1 MKFRLSLLW
10 KILLST
16 SVALT
21 VLFAIT
27 GFLVQRHVMRS
38 TSQTLAEEVDASFH
52 AYESLWHSR
61 AEMLSSISLTLSNM
75 ADVRAAFSTGDK
87 ATILDTSRELW
98 GRLPGQTG
106 MLLVTDPLGHVIA
119 SLSGE
124 LADGES
130 GTVTAVRDA
139 SANFPLQASGF
150 MMRGGKLYQI
160 AITPVYVQ
168 ANQGQG
174 LIDVLVAGYVVNGA
188 LAAQLKSATGGSDFL
203 FVANGTDIASTL
215 PAAVIRDLR
224 AQPASPGVHTAKAA
238 GVEYAVFSKP
248 LLDLRSQPVGELFI
262 FRSFAAAGE
271 RLSSLQWQIF
281 WIWLSAFVIG
291 LALTYLLARRII
303 EPVKQL
309 DRAAAEIARENYDVH
324 IAVQSTDELGRLAET
339 FNAMSSSIR
348 NARQELIRQERIGT
362 IGRLSTS
369 LVHDLRNP
377 LAAIYGGAE
386 MLVEGDLP
394 PEHVKRLATNI
405 YRSSRHIQ
413 ELLLDLVNVTRGKI
427 ESLETCRLQE
437 VVSAAYDTL
446 ASAAAAQ
453 DVRVAV
459 NIPDEIEVQMERARM
474 ERVFAN
480 LINNALEAM
489 PGGGS
494 LEIGAARE
502 SRSVLLR
509 FEDTGPGVSEHIR
522 ARLFQPFVTAG
533 KKNGLGLGLALSR
546 QTVMDHGG
554 EIWAD
559 SNGSGGAKFF
569 LRLPQ

>member
-1 MKFRLSLLW
+1 VKLRLSLLW

-16 SVALT
+16 SVSLT
-21 VLFAIT
+21 VLFALT

-52 AYESLWHSR
+52 AYESLWRSR

-98 GRLPGQTG
+98 GRLPSQTG
-106 MLLVTDPLGHVIA
+106 MLLVTDPRGHVIA
-119 SLSGE
+119 TLGGA
-124 LADGES
+124 LADSETGD
-130 GTVTAVRDA
+130 VAAVRDA
-139 SANFPLQASGF
+139 SAKFPRQASGF
-150 MMRGGKLYQI
+150 LMRGGKLYQI

-168 ANQGQG
+168 ANKGQG
-174 LIDVLVAGYVVNGA
+174 LINVLVAGYVVDRT

-203 FVANGTDIASTL
+203 FVANGAEVASTL
-215 PAAVIRDLR
+215 PEATTRDLR
-224 AQPASPGVHTAKAA
+224 ARAALPGVRTVRAA
-238 GVEYAVFSKP
+238 GADYAAFSTP
-248 LLDLRSQPVGELFI
+248 LLDLQSRPVGELRI
-262 FRSFAAAGE
+262 FRSFAAASE

-281 WIWLSAFVIG
+281 WIWLSAFVMG
-291 LALTYLLARRII
+291 LALTYMLARRII

-324 IAVQSTDELGRLAET
+324 IEVHSSDELGRLAET

-369 LVHDLRNP
+369 IVHDLRNP

-386 MLVEGDLP
+386 MLVEGNLP
-394 PEHVKRLATNI
+394 PEHVKRLAINI

-427 ESLETCRLQE
+427 ESLEMCRLQE
-437 VVSAAYDTL
+437 VVGAAYDTL
-446 ASAAAAQ
+446 ATAAAAQ
-453 DVRVAV
+453 EVRVAV
-459 NIPDEIEVQMERARM
+459 NIPGEIEVHMERARM

-494 LEIGAARE
+494 LEIGACRE

-554 EIWAD
+554 EIWVD
-559 SNGSGGAKFF
+559 SDKGGGAKFF

>member
-1 MKFRLSLLW
+1 MKLRLSLLW

-16 SVALT
+16 SIALT
-21 VLFAIT
+21 ILFALT
-27 GFLVQRHVMRS
+27 GILVQRHVVRS

-61 AEMLSSISLTLSNM
+61 AEMLSTISLTLSNM
-75 ADVRAAFSTGDK
+75 ADVRAAFSTGDR

-98 GRLPGQTG
+98 GQLPGQKG
-106 MLLVTDPLGHVIA
+106 MLLVTDPLGHVIT
-119 SLSGE
+119 SLNGQLADTESGE
-124 LADGES
+124 VA
-130 GTVTAVRDA
+130 AVRDA
-139 SANFPLQASGF
+139 SAGFPKQASGF
-150 MMRGGKLYQI
+150 LMRGGNLYQI

-168 ANQGQG
+168 ANKGQA
-174 LIDVLVAGYVVNGA
+174 LINVLVAGYVVDRA
-188 LAAQLKSATGGSDFL
+188 LAEQLKSATGGSDFL
-203 FVANGTDIASTL
+203 FIANGAEIASTL
-215 PAAVIRDLR
+215 PEAVTRELR
-224 AQPASPGVHTAKAA
+224 VQPAVAGVHTMRAA
-238 GVEYAVFSKP
+238 GTDYSVFSKP
-248 LLDLRSQPVGELFI
+248 LLDLQARPVGELLI
-262 FRSFAAAGE
+262 FRSFAAASE
-271 RLSSLQWQIF
+271 RLASLQWDIF
-281 WIWLSAFVIG
+281 WIWLSAFVVG

-324 IAVQSTDELGRLAET
+324 ITVNSTDELGRLAET

-348 NARQELIRQERIGT
+348 SARQELIRQERIGT

-369 LVHDLRNP
+369 IVHDLRNP

-394 PEHVKRLATNI
+394 PEHVKRLAANI

-437 VVSAAYDTL
+437 VVAAAYDTL
-446 ASAAAAQ
+446 ATAAAAQ

-494 LEIGAARE
+494 LEIGASCE

-533 KKNGLGLGLALSR
+533 KKNGLGLGLALAR
-546 QTVMDHGG
+546 QTVIDHGG

-559 SNGSGGAKFF
+559 SNHDGGAKFF

>member
-1 MKFRLSLLW
+1 MKLRLSLLW

-21 VLFAIT
+21 LLFALT
-27 GFLVQRHVMRS
+27 GWLVQRHVVSS
-38 TSQTLAEEVDASFH
+38 TSQTLAEEVDASFR
-52 AYESLWHSR
+52 AYESLWRSR

-87 ATILDTSRELW
+87 ATIRDTSRELW
-98 GRLPGQTG
+98 GRLPSRTG
-106 MLLVTDPLGHVIA
+106 ILLVTDPRGRLIA
-119 SLSGE
+119 SLGGQLPGSETGDV
-124 LADGES
+124 A
-130 GTVTAVRDA
+130 AVREA
-139 SANFPLQASGF
+139 SATFPRQASGF
-150 MMRGGKLYQI
+150 LTRGGKLYQV

-168 ANQGQG
+168 ANQGEG
-174 LIDVLVAGYVVNGA
+174 LINVLVAGYAVDRD

-203 FVANGTDIASTL
+203 FVANGAEVASTL
-215 PAAVIRDLR
+215 PESATRNISSQHIL
-224 AQPASPGVHTAKAA
+224 PGVHTVSA
-238 GVEYAVFSKP
+238 GKTEYAVFSTP
-248 LLDLRSQPVGELFI
+248 LLDMQGHPVGELRI
-262 FRSFAAAGE
+262 FRSFAAAVE
-271 RLSSLQWQIF
+271 RLSSLQRQIF
-281 WIWLSAFVIG
+281 WIWLSAFVAG
-291 LALTYLLARRII
+291 LGLTYLLARRII

-309 DRAAAEIARENYDVH
+309 DRAAAEIGRRNYDVH
-324 IAVQSTDELGRLAET
+324 ISVNSTDELGRLAET
-339 FNAMSSSIR
+339 FNAMSASIR
-348 NARQELIRQERIGT
+348 QSRQELIRQERIGT

-369 LVHDLRNP
+369 IVHDLRNP

-394 PEHVKRLATNI
+394 PAQVKRLAVNI

-427 ESLETCRLQE
+427 DSLETCRLRE
-437 VVSAAYDTL
+437 VVNAAYDTL
-446 ASAAAAQ
+446 ASAAASQ
-453 DVRVAV
+453 EVRVAV
-459 NIPDEIEVQMERARM
+459 NIPGEIEVQMERARM

-494 LEIGAARE
+494 LEIGACKE
-502 SRSVLLR
+502 SGSVLLR

-522 ARLFQPFVTAG
+522 ASLFQPFVTSG
-533 KKNGLGLGLALSR
+533 KKNGLGLGLALAR

-559 SNGSGGAKFF
+559 SEKSGGATFF
-569 LRLPQ
+569 LRLPG